1 MVCLQNV
8 ILKHDD
14 VTMIKI
20 TGVHRDFLVGEQVVH
35 ALDDVSLTIKSGEY
49 VSIMGPSGSGKSTL
63 LNLLGLLDRPTSGTY
78 YLNGQDVT
86 SLSDIEQAQVRNR
99 EIGFVFQMFHL
110 VPRFTAAENVAL
122 PLILAG
128 MPLEERKAKVA
139 NALEGL
145 GLTDRSHHK
154 PEQLSGGQRQRVAI
168 ARATVTEP
176 NVLLADEPTGNL
188 DRKSGMDVIR
198 ILEQLNERGI
208 TLIVVTHDLEIGQ
221 RARRQLRMIDGRMHS
236 DLSHN
241 DLSSSNPDNKDHG
254 AS

>member
-1 MVCLQNV
+1 
-8 ILKHDD
+8 
-14 VTMIKI
+14 MIELAEI
-20 TGVHRDFLVGEQVVH
+20 HRDFLVGEQVVH
-35 ALDDVSLTIKSGEY
+35 ALDDVTLTIESGEY

-63 LNLLGLLDRPTSGTY
+63 LNLLGLLDRPTSGSY
-78 YLNGQDVT
+78 CLNGQDVT

-110 VPRFTAAENVAL
+110 VPRLTAAENVEL

-128 MPLEERKAKVA
+128 MLPDERKAKVA
-139 NALEGL
+139 AVLEDL

-154 PEQLSGGQRQRVAI
+154 PDQLSGGQRQRVAI

-176 NVLLADEPTGNL
+176 KVLLADEPTGNL
-188 DRKSGMDVIR
+188 DHKSGTDVIR

-208 TLIVVTHDLEIGQ
+208 TLIMVTHDTEMGR

-236 DLSHN
+236 DVLSR
-241 DLSSSNPDNKDHG
+241 DHIRSG
-254 AS
+254 DEAS